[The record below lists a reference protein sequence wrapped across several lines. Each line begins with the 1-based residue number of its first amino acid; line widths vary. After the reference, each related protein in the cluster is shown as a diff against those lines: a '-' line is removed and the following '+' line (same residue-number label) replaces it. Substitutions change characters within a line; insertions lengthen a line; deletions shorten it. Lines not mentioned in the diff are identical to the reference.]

1 MIGTRPTL
9 VRPPYGSI
17 SPRVT
22 ADLRRLGDPVILWDV
37 DPLDWKYRNADT
49 VYANVM
55 DQVGPGSIVLLHDV
69 HPTTVAAVPRILK
82 ALADRG
88 YVFVTVSELFGGELR
103 AGKVYTERS

>member
-1 MIGTRPTL
+1 M
-9 VRPPYGSI
+9 
-17 SPRVT
+17 
-22 ADLRRLGDPVILWDV
+22 ILWDV

-82 ALADRG
+82 SLADRG
-88 YVFVTVSELFGGELR
+88 YVFVTVSELFGGRVDGRKGLHG
-103 AGKVYTERS
+103 AVVIERPICPICRQL